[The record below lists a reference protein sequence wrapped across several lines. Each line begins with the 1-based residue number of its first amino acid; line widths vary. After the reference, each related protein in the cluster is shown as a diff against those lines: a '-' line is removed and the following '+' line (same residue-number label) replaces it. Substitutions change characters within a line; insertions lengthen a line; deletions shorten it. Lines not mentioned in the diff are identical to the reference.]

1 MKSDLDV
8 AKTLILKADND
19 LKTARIGIEH
29 DGPLDAVAFHVQQA
43 VEKLL
48 KALLASRGVAYPLTH
63 DLRALLNLAVN
74 EIPELESFR
83 ERLLPLNPYAVEIRY
98 DQSVNPDS
106 EEITSALSTV
116 EELRNAILDNIPEEA
131 RP

>member
-19 LKTARIGIEH
+19 LKTAQIGIEH
-29 DGPLDAVAFHVQQA
+29 YGPLDAVAFHVQQA
-43 VEKLL
+43 AEKLL

-74 EIPELESFR
+74 EIPGLESFR

-98 DQSVNPDS
+98 DHSVNPDS

>member
-19 LKTARIGIEH
+19 LKTAQIGIEH
-29 DGPLDAVAFHVQQA
+29 DGPLDAVAFHVQHA
-43 VEKLL
+43 AEKLL

-98 DQSVNPDS
+98 DHSVNPDS

-116 EELRNAILDNIPEEA
+116 EELRNAILDNIPDEA
-131 RP
+131 RS